1 MNTTVASEKNAQ
13 VTSTDPTEELKCP
26 FTLDVFASD
35 PASDLTTS
43 AQTPS
48 PTSNGTVGATTNG
61 LRNAA
66 PIATAVSPKLP
77 EAVLDSLPTIRHD
90 TNDLKTVLQVTDD
103 IQGFIAIDLNLDRLN
118 RIHNRMWTCGRP
130 MNARGLHRQL
140 LENRSIVKT
149 EQADLHLLFYDTTLL
164 LKPLPSYLLSPLAWE
179 THLNHDEKLH
189 KLAAGFLLSYIWL
202 LRSPLDFQIA
212 IDQNLIPTTHLKWP
226 QWKILVSQF
235 LQSIDPDTLHQ
246 VNERYHFG
254 ELRLGR
260 INTIYR
266 TTPHLAQGH
275 FVRGYLYNY
284 NRYVVF
290 FKRNVAWVVVVFVWF
305 SLVLSAMQVGTT
317 VLDLKDNRA
326 FNKASFGFVVFS
338 IAMVAALL
346 VFVGTVFVVV
356 YFYNMMAAISHKNLA
371 ARKRRELVEERRGV

>member
-1 MNTTVASEKNAQ
+1 MTTTAANEKSVQVADTEA
-13 VTSTDPTEELKCP
+13 TEELKCP
-26 FTLDVFASD
+26 FMLDIFAPD
-35 PASDLTTS
+35 PTTHPTTS
-43 AQTPS
+43 SQTLIS
-48 PTSNGTVGATTNG
+48 SSNGTVEATTSG
-61 LRNAA
+61 STYAA
-66 PIATAVSPKLP
+66 PKLP
-77 EAVLDSLPTIRHD
+77 EAVLESLPTIRHD
-90 TNDLKTVLQVTDD
+90 TNELKTVLQVGDD
-103 IQGFIAIDLNLDRLN
+103 IQGFITIDLDLERLN
-118 RIHNRMWTCGRP
+118 RIHNKMWTCGRP

-140 LENRSIVKT
+140 LENRVIVKT

-164 LKPLPSYLLSPLAWE
+164 IKPLPSYLLCPLAWE
-179 THLNHDEKLH
+179 TYLNHDEKLH

-212 IDQNLIPTTHLKWP
+212 IKQNLIPHPLKWP
-226 QWKILVSQF
+226 QWKLLVSQF
-235 LQSIDPDTLHQ
+235 LTSIDPDTLHQ

-317 VLDLKDNRA
+317 VLELKDNKA

-356 YFYNMMAAISHKNLA
+356 YFYNMMAAIRHKNSA
-371 ARKRRELVEERRGV
+371 QRKRKKLEEERKNV

>member
-1 MNTTVASEKNAQ
+1 
-13 VTSTDPTEELKCP
+13 
-26 FTLDVFASD
+26 
-35 PASDLTTS
+35 
-43 AQTPS
+43 
-48 PTSNGTVGATTNG
+48 
-61 LRNAA
+61 
-66 PIATAVSPKLP
+66 
-77 EAVLDSLPTIRHD
+77 
-90 TNDLKTVLQVTDD
+90 
-103 IQGFIAIDLNLDRLN
+103 
-118 RIHNRMWTCGRP
+118 

-140 LENRSIVKT
+140 LENRSIIKT

-164 LKPLPSYLLSPLAWE
+164 LKPLPSYLLCPQAW
-179 THLNHDEKLH
+179 TNYLNHNQKLH

-212 IDQNLIPTTHLKWP
+212 IQNNLIPPSLHWP
-226 QWKILVSQF
+226 HWKTLVSQF
-235 LQSIDPDTLHQ
+235 LKSIDPDTLHQ
-246 VNERYHFG
+246 VNKRYHFG

-266 TTPHLAQGH
+266 TTPHLAQAH

-317 VLDLKDNRA
+317 VLDLKDNKA

-338 IAMVAALL
+338 IAMVAALV

-356 YFYNMMAAISHKNLA
+356 YFYNMIAAITHKNFA
-371 ARKRRELVEERRGV
+371 ARKRQKLELERKNV